1 MRLPRRTLILIL
13 VAVVTYVGGY
23 VWFRESQTRTWIRDK
38 QQYVI
43 YPDNLPGEALY
54 WAWRPL
60 GLIDKALTGR
70 NSRIGNH
77 LRLKSTEPPTHV

>member
-43 YPDNLPGEALY
+43 YPDNLPGGALY

-70 NSRIGNH
+70 SSRIGNH